1 VGCLH
6 GVWRAR
12 SRRRER
18 DRAARPAI
26 CRRICPR
33 EMLFPSRALAHVRR
47 AHSAPGLPP
56 PFTCLESGARRIKV
70 ARRGG
75 ATSGRFFAGDR
86 AATKKVSSTWRAE
99 ARRAEAGSGGRGP
112 ARRGRERRPRPASAA
127 GAGQTAS
134 ATLPA
139 SKGATPPSS
148 RGGRVQCEAA
158 DGDCGWDCAR
168 PPALRRATLCMRAP
182 TVPHNCDTA
191 KVWARVREHALQGVG
206 HKGMSTLVPHC
217 LPSSTGY
224 VVEEKGVGDDAWTS
238 TCARKRRPEAGR
250 NGLQTTPLRA
260 HRRRDRV
267 GARGGVKAST
277 AQRRVGVPPTM
288 QKGNGWWGCP

>member
-1 VGCLH
+1 MK
-6 GVWRAR
+6 
-12 SRRRER
+12 
-18 DRAARPAI
+18 RPASDGGGATLARAKRATRGAQSFAGAAAASGPSDERFVATSDPAS
-26 CRRICPR
+26 CVPQSGGQPLLAGDMVR
-33 EMLFPSRALAHVRR
+33 EAPWGRFLCGRLWAACTVSGARAPVDESAIVRR
-47 AHSAPGLPP
+47 AQQFAVAFALAKCCFHLSRWPTCGARHSAPDLPP
-56 PFTCLESGARRIKV
+56 PFTCLKPGARRIRV

-86 AATKKVSSTWRAE
+86 AATKKVSSTW
-99 ARRAEAGSGGRGP
+99 RAEAGSGGRGP

-191 KVWARVREHALQGVG
+191 KVWTRVREHVLQGVG
-206 HKGMSTLVPHC
+206 HKGM
-217 LPSSTGY
+217 
-224 VVEEKGVGDDAWTS
+224 
-238 TCARKRRPEAGR
+238 
-250 NGLQTTPLRA
+250 
-260 HRRRDRV
+260 
-267 GARGGVKAST
+267 
-277 AQRRVGVPPTM
+277 
-288 QKGNGWWGCP
+288 